1 MDGIRNLFRKKL
13 KDGGPSG
20 EGGHQNIDPNDLPL
34 VRKPGWLNV
43 MDGPD
48 AGDAARKYIADQK
61 IKRQNSINEYYRN
74 LEKNSVPKKNVLAE
88 IRKKQKLR
96 NHLMMNQGGVAS
108 MFRKKLE
115 DGDLS
120 PEIISQIESMA
131 ATGADASTI
140 SALVGVSEE
149 QVNNVLMS
157 GSTSEVMPVEGE
169 EMVETAEVTEE
180 ADPLLNL
187 FQQNDSLNNDQAIT
201 TLFAQQEPQGIMASK
216 GGLTNYLKENAPKG
230 EFLAYINPDEATML
244 KRAGGSGK
252 LVNGIPSFE
261 PRSSREADQKSGKTG
276 SGDGGYTGP
285 NMADI
290 AGPVTAP
297 STKTETKTET
307 KPDARDK
314 YISTMYTTGPKTR
327 NKTITGTITKG
338 PKAGQTYTYTTP
350 VSYQDYNKKD
360 LFSSRTGFGPKGKDT
375 WHEAALKSVPKSIK
389 EVDRSLNPSPFSL
402 LDVVLTIGS
411 MGLINPAVTKVAK
424 TISNVRTGLKVA
436 DLVSDPTKTKSVK
449 DMVKDVLTKTAKN
462 EISKKTGID
471 VKTIDTTLDT
481 IEKALDT
488 EIGKAVVD
496 KFNSFNTKNK
506 NTTKNNTNKTTTFN
520 GGDNDGPLPNII
532 PVVPELIAE
541 EVIVE
546 EPETSLF
553 SVSNLNRIRDRQNR
567 RRSFFANRGGLAGLF
582 RVKNQ

>member
-1 MDGIRNLFRKKL
+1 MDGIRNL
-13 KDGGPSG
+13 
-20 EGGHQNIDPNDLPL
+20 
-34 VRKPGWLNV
+34 
-43 MDGPD
+43 
-48 AGDAARKYIADQK
+48 
-61 IKRQNSINEYYRN
+61 
-74 LEKNSVPKKNVLAE
+74 
-88 IRKKQKLR
+88 
-96 NHLMMNQGGVAS
+96 
-108 MFRKKLE
+108 FRKKLE

-169 EMVETAEVTEE
+169 EMVETAEVTE
-180 ADPLLNL
+180 DPMLNL
-187 FQQNDSLNNDQAIT
+187 FQQNNSLNNDQAIT
-201 TLFAQQEPQGIMASK
+201 TLFAQQEPQGIMAAK

-276 SGDGGYTGP
+276 SEDDGYTGP
-285 NMADI
+285 NMADRT
-290 AGPVTAP
+290 GPV
-297 STKTETKTET
+297 STKDTTTKTSEEPT
-307 KPDARDK
+307 PKDLARGNQWK
-314 YISTMYTTGPKTR
+314 NAPKTR
-327 NKTITGTITKG
+327 EKTITGTITKG
-338 PKAGQTYTYTTP
+338 PFAGDKYSYKTP

-360 LFSSRTGFGPKGKDT
+360 LYSSRTGFGPKGKDT
-375 WHEAALKSVPKSIK
+375 WHEAATKNINKSIK
-389 EVDRSLNPSPFSL
+389 DVDKMLNPSKFGL
-402 LDVVLTIGS
+402 LDIVLFLGS
-411 MGLINPAVTKVAK
+411 QGIINPGVTEIAK
-424 TISNVRTGLKVA
+424 TISSVRTGLKVA

-449 DMVKDVLTKTAKN
+449 DTVKDVLTKTAKK

-471 VKTIDTTLDT
+471 VKTIDTTIDT
-481 IEKALDT
+481 IQKALDT
-488 EIGKAVVD
+488 KIGKAVVD
-496 KFNSFNTKNK
+496 KFNSL
-506 NTTKNNTNKTTTFN
+506 NTTKNNTTNTTTFDRGN
-520 GGDNDGPLPNII
+520 NDGPAEVII
-532 PVVPELIAE
+532 PMAPKFLEE

-553 SVSNLNRIRDRQNR
+553 SMSNLNRIRDRQNR
-567 RRSFFANRGGLAGLF
+567 RKSFFANRGGLAGLF

>member
-1 MDGIRNLFRKKL
+1 MDGIRNL
-13 KDGGPSG
+13 
-20 EGGHQNIDPNDLPL
+20 
-34 VRKPGWLNV
+34 
-43 MDGPD
+43 
-48 AGDAARKYIADQK
+48 
-61 IKRQNSINEYYRN
+61 
-74 LEKNSVPKKNVLAE
+74 
-88 IRKKQKLR
+88 
-96 NHLMMNQGGVAS
+96 
-108 MFRKKLE
+108 FRKKLE

-169 EMVETAEVTEE
+169 EMVETAEVVE
-180 ADPLLNL
+180 DPMLNL

-201 TLFAQQEPQGIMASK
+201 TLFAQQEPQGIMAAK

-276 SGDGGYTGP
+276 SGDKDRP
-285 NMADI
+285 N
-290 AGPVTAP
+290 PHTASGTSKT
-297 STKTETKTET
+297 STKSETKTSDEPT
-307 KPDARDK
+307 PKDLARGNQWK
-314 YISTMYTTGPKTR
+314 GAPKTR
-327 NKTITGTITKG
+327 EKTITGTITKG
-338 PKAGQTYTYTTP
+338 PFAGNKYSYKTP

-360 LFSSRTGFGPKGKDT
+360 LYSSRTGFGPKGKDT
-375 WHEAALKSVPKSIK
+375 WHEAATKNINKSIK
-389 EVDRSLNPSPFSL
+389 DVDKMLNPSKFGL
-402 LDVVLTIGS
+402 LDIVLFLGS
-411 MGLINPAVTKVAK
+411 QGIINPGVTEIAK
-424 TISNVRTGLKVA
+424 TISSVRTGLKVA

-449 DMVKDVLTKTAKN
+449 DTVKDVLTKTAKK

-471 VKTIDTTLDT
+471 VKTIDTTIDT
-481 IEKALDT
+481 IQKALDT
-488 EIGKAVVD
+488 KIGKAVVD
-496 KFNSFNTKNK
+496 KFNSL
-506 NTTKNNTNKTTTFN
+506 NTTKNNTTNTTTFDRGN
-520 GGDNDGPLPNII
+520 NDGPAEVII
-532 PVVPELIAE
+532 PMAPKFLEE

-553 SVSNLNRIRDRQNR
+553 SMSNLNRIRDRQNR
-567 RRSFFANRGGLAGLF
+567 RKSFFANRGGLAGLF